1 MPKKDIVGPA
11 STSNSGGNYKIKA
24 RYLVRY
30 CIKKKKKWG
39 WEETQ
44 FIEKSIKLP
53 PQPVLYHFKP
63 QQFAMAYTVDKEILS
78 HKSTVRYS

>member
-1 MPKKDIVGPA
+1 MPKKDTVGPA
-11 STSNSGGNYKIKA
+11 SNSNSGGNHKIKA

-30 CIKKKKKWG
+30 CIKKKKWG

-44 FIEKSIKLP
+44 FIEKLIKP
-53 PQPVLYHFKP
+53 HPKPVLYHFKP
-63 QQFAMAYTVDKEILS
+63 QQFAMAYTVYKEILS